1 MESIESPQ
9 NARIKA
15 VAKLRQSRG
24 RKQDQRF
31 VIDGV
36 RETLRALATG
46 QAVET
51 LIVCGEQLTESAL
64 SELLSA
70 AEAHALV
77 TGRPVEVWDTS
88 PAAFEKVAYGQR
100 DEGVVA
106 VARSQPRRL
115 ADWKRPVASDIFVV
129 LEGCEKPGNLG
140 AIFRTADAMGAAGIV
155 LIDAAVLPENPNAI
169 RASLGTVFSVPWAV
183 ATLAE
188 AQAWLQQHGVRGMAA
203 RVQASSE
210 YWDVPFF
217 AVDRPA
223 QPLAI
228 VLGSEA
234 DGLTAAWLGEPYV
247 GVRIPQ
253 AGIADSLNLSVAAG
267 VLLYEAARQ
276 RRRVRVPE

>member
-1 MESIESPQ
+1 MERIESPQ

-31 VIDGV
+31 LIDGV

-46 QAVET
+46 QALEI
-51 LIVCGEQLTESAL
+51 LIVCREQLAEAAL
-64 SELLSA
+64 AELLA
-70 AEAHALV
+70 ALDAYGAV
-77 TGRPVEVWDTS
+77 VGRAVEVWETA

-106 VARSQPRRL
+106 VARSQPRSL
-115 ADWKRPVASDIFVV
+115 QDWGKPQPSDIFVV

-169 RASLGTVFSVPWAV
+169 RASLGTVFSVPWV
-183 ATLAE
+183 VSTLAE
-188 AQAWLQQHGVRGMAA
+188 TQAWLQQQGIRGVAA
-203 RVQASSE
+203 RVQASRE
-210 YWDVPFF
+210 YWDVELFGADRVPEPV
-217 AVDRPA
+217 AV
-223 QPLAI
+223 

-234 DGLTAAWLGEPYV
+234 DGLTDTWLGEPYL
-247 GVRIPQ
+247 GVRIAQ
-253 AGIADSLNLSVAAG
+253 VGIADSLNLSVAAG

-276 RRRVRVPE
+276 RQRTRVSS